1 MLRIKYI
8 VILLFLFGIISE
20 SKAQNLVNYH
30 IESYPVIDSIIQLNN
45 YPVIFGSLRFLN
57 QEEHFNNTNFS
68 LDAINGT
75 IHCKTPESYTTI
87 HLSYRSYRNDIS
99 KVNSVFFPQENMLS
113 LSDSNN
119 NSTSQQFHPDDYKNK
134 LSDNS
139 RLNVR
144 GSIARGVN
152 VGNNQNAVLNSNLNM
167 QIDGDL
173 GDGLMVRASISDRNI
188 PIQPDG
194 TSQQLQDFDQVFIEV
209 YNSDFKLTAGDFSI
223 KAPKGKYMK
232 YQRKTQGAM
241 LHFSPLLSNENIKVT
256 SEFAGAAARGKYH
269 RMEFVGKEGNQGP
282 YKLTGANNETWI
294 IILSGSERIFIDGE
308 LLTRGQSK
316 DYIIDYNTGELSFT
330 ANQLISKDSRIIV
343 EFEYSDRN
351 YNRFMLTTN
360 HEIKTKNS
368 SYYIRYFSDADAKNQ
383 PIDQNIDTDKRI
395 FLSEI
400 GDNLDQAMFPDFDS
414 VGFDNGQIQYRMT
427 DTIIN
432 GETYDSIFIYSVNP
446 AEAIYQVGFSQVGQN
461 QGNYIKQINS
471 ANGRVY
477 QWVAPENNIPQ
488 GNYEPVTLLVTPKK
502 QQMLTLGG
510 ENKLGKNTSV
520 YYEVALSNED
530 KNMYSNLDSQDN
542 QGLALSSGINQTIIK
557 KQNTSLNL
565 NLEYNFIGNNFQS
578 IENFREQE
586 FKRNWNLNENL
597 PNQNEHH
604 SHVGFLFN
612 QKDILKAELNSS
624 TIIRPGIYEGYK
636 QNFQSQYKTNHW
648 DIIGQFNLLNTNRT
662 SDQSQF
668 LKHRLRIGKH
678 FNAIAFY
685 VEEAQEWNQ
694 WEATDSLLGES
705 FQFQEI
711 KSWIQQGRKSE
722 NQFKLFYKYRLDEL
736 PYQNSFSPFSES
748 HDIKA
753 SANFISNK
761 RSQLDASIGYRKLL
775 LLNHEIQTNEKAQ
788 NNLTAQLRFNQTA
801 WNGFLTT
808 RIFYES
814 GAGLE
819 LKKEFTYI
827 EVPTGQGVYTWS
839 DYNGNGVE
847 DLDEFEI
854 AQFTDEAKY
863 IRIYTPGTASVQTFN
878 NQFSMSIQ
886 LKPDAIFTEE
896 NTAFLQRF
904 YNQFSLNLSN
914 KNTASQ
920 WYEQYTPLSSLLA
933 DSSLVNLNN
942 SIRNTLSFNR
952 FNRYF
957 SMDVIYH
964 QNQSNILM
972 INGLDVQSNQTTE
985 IRSKIRLF
993 KNILLETR
1001 AGIGQNILDSEFFS
1015 SKNYLIK
1022 YEQTEINLSYQ
1033 PDMNMRFS
1041 ILGNFKHKE
1050 NKITPVFSRQISPAL
1065 QYRNNAFINGML
1077 SVKITYTYLIYN
1089 GKSNSSLAYQMLE
1102 ALKPGHNMIYS
1113 INFQKRLA
1121 NGLQINLNYQGR
1133 KPADSKYIHTGGVQ
1147 VRAYF

>member
-1 MLRIKYI
+1 ML
-8 VILLFLFGIISE
+8 LLGLTS
-20 SKAQNLVNYH
+20 SAKAQNLVNYH
-30 IESYPVIDSIIQLNN
+30 IESHSIVDSIVQLNHYPVIS
-45 YPVIFGSLRFLN
+45 GTLRFLN
-57 QEEHFNNTNFS
+57 SNKHIKQSDFELN
-68 LDAINGT
+68 AIKGIIYCKAPEKYKT
-75 IHCKTPESYTTI
+75 IQ
-87 HLSYRSYRNDIS
+87 LSYRSYRNDIS
-99 KVNSVFFPQENMLS
+99 VVNSGFFQKRNSLS
-113 LSDSNN
+113 LSDSSD
-119 NSTSQQFHPDDYKNK
+119 NSAPQKFHPDDYKNK
-134 LSDNS
+134 PTDNS

-167 QIDGDL
+167 QIEGDL
-173 GDGLMVRASISDRNI
+173 GDGLMVRASISDKNI

-209 YNSDFKLTAGDFSI
+209 FNPDFKLTAGDFSI
-223 KAPKGKYMK
+223 KASEGKYLR

-241 LHFSPLLSNENIKVT
+241 LQFTPILSNKDLEIT

-269 RMEFVGKEGNQGP
+269 RMEFFGEEGNQGP
-282 YKLTGANNETWI
+282 YKLSGANNETWI
-294 IILSGSERIFIDGE
+294 IVLSGSERVFIDGE
-308 LLTRGQSK
+308 QLTRGQSR
-316 DYIIDYNTGELSFT
+316 DYTIDYNTGELSFT

-343 EFEYSDRN
+343 EFEYTDRN
-351 YNRFMLTTN
+351 YNRFMLITN

-368 SYYIRYFSDADAKNQ
+368 KFFIRYFSDADAKNQ
-383 PIDQNIDTDKRI
+383 PVDQNIDTDKRV
-395 FLSEI
+395 FLSQL
-400 GDNLDQAMFPDFDS
+400 GDNLDQAMFPAFDS
-414 VGFDNGQIQYRMT
+414 LGFDNGQVRYRMT

-432 GETYDSIFIYSVNP
+432 GQTYDSIFIYSVNP
-446 AEAIYQVGFSQVGQN
+446 AEAVYQVGFSQVGQN
-461 QGNYIKQINS
+461 KGNYIKQINS

-477 QWVAPENNIPQ
+477 QWIAPENGIPQ
-488 GNYEPVTLLVTPKK
+488 GNYEPVTLLITPKK
-502 QQMLTLGG
+502 QQMINLGG
-510 ENKLGKNTSV
+510 ENKLGKKTSI
-520 YYEVALSNED
+520 YYELALSNED
-530 KNMYSNLDSQDN
+530 INMYSNLDARDN
-542 QGLALSSGINQTIIK
+542 QGLALSSGVNQTIIE
-557 KQNTSLNL
+557 KQNTNLTL
-565 NLEYNFIGNNFQS
+565 NLEYNFIGNHFQP

-586 FKRNWNLNENL
+586 FKRNWNLNANL
-597 PNQNEHH
+597 PNRNEHH
-604 SHVGFLFN
+604 SLIGLHFN
-612 QKDILKAELNSS
+612 KDEIINAELSS
-624 TIIRPGIYEGYK
+624 SAIIRPEIYEGYK
-636 QNFQSQYKTNHW
+636 QNFQSHYKTDQW

-662 SDQSQF
+662 NDQSQF

-678 FNAIAFY
+678 FNAIALY
-685 VEEAQEWNQ
+685 IEEAQEWNQ
-694 WEATDSLLGES
+694 WETADSLFGES
-705 FQFQEI
+705 FRFQEI
-711 KSWIQQGRKSE
+711 KSWIQQGKKVE
-722 NQFKLFYKYRLDEL
+722 NQYKLFYKYRLDEL
-736 PYQNSFSPFSES
+736 PYQNKFSNFSES
-748 HDIKA
+748 HDLKA

-761 RSQLDASIGYRKLL
+761 RSQFDASLGYRKLI
-775 LLNHEIQTNEKAQ
+775 LLNQEIQTNDKAQ
-788 NNLTAQLRFNQTA
+788 NNLTAQLRYHQSA
-801 WNGFLTT
+801 WDGFLTT
-808 RIFYES
+808 RMFYES

-827 EVPTGQGVYTWS
+827 EVPAGQGVYTWS
-839 DYNGNGVE
+839 DYNGNEVE

-863 IRIYTPGTASVQTFN
+863 IRIYTPGTESVQTFN

-886 LKPDAIFTEE
+886 LKPEAIFTEK

-904 YNQFSLNLSN
+904 YNQFSLNFSN

-920 WYEQYTPLSSLLA
+920 WYEQYTPLASLLE
-933 DSSLVNLNN
+933 DSSLVSLNN

-972 INGLDVQSNQTTE
+972 VNGLDVQSNQKTE
-985 IRSKIRLF
+985 IRSNIRLF

-1001 AGIGQNILDSEFFS
+1001 AGVGQNNFDSEFFT

-1022 YEQTEINLSYQ
+1022 YEQAEINLSYQ

-1041 ILGNFKHKE
+1041 FLGNFKHKE
-1050 NKITPVFSRQISPAL
+1050 NHITPVFSRQISPAL

-1077 SVKITYTYLIYN
+1077 SVKIAYTYLIYN
-1089 GKSNSSLAYQMLE
+1089 GESNSSLAYQMLE
-1102 ALKPGHNMIYS
+1102 ALQIGHNMIYS

>member
-1 MLRIKYI
+1 MLRIKHI
-8 VILLFLFGIISE
+8 VISLFLIGIISE
-20 SKAQNLVNYH
+20 SKAQNLINYH
-30 IESYPVIDSIIQLNN
+30 IESHPVIDSIIQLNN
-45 YPVIFGSLRFLN
+45 YPVISGSLKFLN
-57 QEEHFNNTNFS
+57 QDENFNNADFS
-68 LDAINGT
+68 IDAINGT
-75 IHCKTPESYTTI
+75 IHCKSPESYTTI
-87 HLSYRSYRNDIS
+87 HIAYRTYRNDFS
-99 KVNSVFFPQENMLS
+99 KVSSGFFPQENVLS

-119 NSTSQQFHPDDYKNK
+119 TPKQQFHPNDYKQN
-134 LSDNS
+134 SADNS
-139 RLNVR
+139 KLKVR

-152 VGNNQNAVLNSNLNM
+152 VGNNQSAVLNSNLNM
-167 QIDGDL
+167 QIEGDL

-209 YNSDFKLTAGDFSI
+209 YNPDFKLTAGDFSI
-223 KAPKGKYMK
+223 KAPDGKYLK

-241 LHFSPLLSNENIKVT
+241 LQFKPMQSNENLKIK

-269 RMEFVGKEGNQGP
+269 RMEFVGEEGNQGP

-294 IILSGSERIFIDGE
+294 VVLSGSERIFIDGE

-316 DYIIDYNTGELSFT
+316 DYTIDYNTGELSFT

-360 HEIKTKNS
+360 HEITTKNAK
-368 SYYIRYFSDADAKNQ
+368 YFIRYFSDADAKNQ
-383 PIDQNIDTDKRI
+383 PVDQNIDTDKRI
-395 FLSEI
+395 FLSQI
-400 GDNLDQAMFPDFDS
+400 GDNLDQGLFPAFDS
-414 VGFDNGQIQYRMT
+414 LGFDNGQVRYRMI
-427 DTIIN
+427 DTTIN
-432 GETYDSIFIYSVNP
+432 GQTYDSIFVYSVNP
-446 AEAIYQVGFSQVGQN
+446 TEAVYQVGFSQVGQN
-461 QGNYIKQINS
+461 QGNYIKQMNS

-477 QWVAPENNIPQ
+477 QWIAPENGIPQ
-488 GNYEPVTLLVTPKK
+488 GNYEPVTRLVTPKK

-510 ENKLGKNTSV
+510 ENKISKKTTIF
-520 YYEVALSNED
+520 YELALSNED
-530 KNMYSNLDSQDN
+530 MNMYSDLDSHDN
-542 QGLALSSGINQTIIK
+542 KGLALTSGLNQKIIDR
-557 KQNTSLNL
+557 QNTFLGLS
-565 NLEYNFIGNNFQS
+565 LEYNFIGNHFQT

-586 FKRNWNLNENL
+586 FKRNWNLNDNL
-597 PNQNEHH
+597 PQLNEHH
-604 SHVGFLFN
+604 PKIGFSFN
-612 QKDILKAELNSS
+612 QKDILNAELSS
-624 TIIRPGIYEGYK
+624 SAIIRPRTYEGFR
-636 QNFQSQYKTNHW
+636 QNFSSQFKYKHW
-648 DIIGQFNLLNTNRT
+648 DINGEFYLLNTERT

-668 LKHRLRIGKH
+668 LKHKLCVGKH
-678 FNAIAFY
+678 FDAIAFF

-694 WEATDSLLGES
+694 WEATDSLLGNS
-705 FQFQEI
+705 FRFQEL
-711 KSWIQQGRKSE
+711 KAWIQQGVQSE

-736 PYQNSFSPFSES
+736 PYQNSFSNFSES

-753 SANFISNK
+753 SGNLVTNK
-761 RSQLDASIGYRKLL
+761 RSQLDAGIGYRKLV
-775 LLNHEIQTNEKAQ
+775 LLNQAIQTNQKAQ
-788 NNLTAQLRFNQTA
+788 NNLTAQLRYNQTA

-808 RIFYES
+808 RMFYES

-827 EVPTGQGVYTWS
+827 EVPAGQGVYTWS

-863 IRIYTPGTASVQTFN
+863 IRIYTPGTESVQTFN
-878 NQFSMSIQ
+878 NQVSMSVQ
-886 LKPDAIFTEE
+886 LKPEALFTEKS
-896 NTAFLQRF
+896 TAFMQRF

-920 WYEQYTPLSSLLA
+920 WFEQYTPLASLLA

-957 SMDVIYH
+957 SMDLIYH
-964 QNQSNILM
+964 QNQSNTLM
-972 INGLDVQSNQTTE
+972 VNGLDVQSNQSTE
-985 IRSKIRLF
+985 IRNKIRLF

-1001 AGIGQNILDSEFFS
+1001 AGIGQTSYDSEFFT
-1015 SKNYLIK
+1015 SKNYLIN
-1022 YEQTEINLSYQ
+1022 YEQAEINLSYQ

-1050 NKITPVFSRQISPAL
+1050 NQITPVFSRQISPAL

-1077 SVKITYTYLIYN
+1077 SMRITYTWLIYN
-1089 GKSNSSLAYQMLE
+1089 GDNNSSLAYHMLE
-1102 ALKPGHNMIYS
+1102 ALQPGHNMVYS
-1113 INFQKRLA
+1113 VNFQKRLA

-1133 KPADSKYIHTGGVQ
+1133 KPADSKFIHTGGVQ
-1147 VRAYF
+1147 IRAYF

>member
-1 MLRIKYI
+1 MLKIKHI
-8 VILLFLFGIISE
+8 GFLLIMLGSFSVV
-20 SKAQNLVNYH
+20 KAQNLVNYH
-30 IESYPVIDSIIQLNN
+30 LESHPVVDSIIQLNH
-45 YPVIFGSLRFLN
+45 YPVIPGSLRFLN
-57 QEEHFNNTNFS
+57 AENNFKHS
-68 LDAINGT
+68 DFRIDAMKGIIN
-75 IHCKTPESYTTI
+75 CLAPDKYTTI
-87 HLSYRSYRNDIS
+87 QLSYRSFRNDIS
-99 KVNSVFFPQENMLS
+99 KVNSGFFPQNNALS
-113 LSDSNN
+113 LSDS
-119 NSTSQQFHPDDYKNK
+119 SEKAPFQTFHPNDYKANTT
-134 LSDNS
+134 DNS

-167 QIDGDL
+167 QIEGDL
-173 GDGLMVRASISDRNI
+173 GDGLMVSASISDRNI

-209 YNSDFKLTAGDFSI
+209 YNPNFKLTAGDFSI
-223 KAPKGKYMK
+223 KAEKGKYLR

-241 LHFSPLLSNENIKVT
+241 LQFKSMQNENLNIT
-256 SEFAGAAARGKYH
+256 SEFAGAAARGKHH
-269 RMEFVGKEGNQGP
+269 RMEFVGEEGNQGP

-294 IILSGSERIFIDGE
+294 VVLSGSERIFIDGE
-308 LLTRGQSK
+308 LLTRGQSE
-316 DYIIDYNTGELSFT
+316 DYIIDYNTGELTFT

-360 HEIKTKNS
+360 HEITTKNS

-383 PIDQNIDTDKRI
+383 PVDQNIDADRRI
-395 FLSEI
+395 FLSQI
-400 GDNLDQAMFPDFDS
+400 GDNLDRAMFPSFDS
-414 VGFDNGQIQYRMT
+414 LVFDNGQVRYRMT

-432 GETYDSIFIYSVNP
+432 GQTYDSIFVYSVNP
-446 AEAIYQVGFSQVGQN
+446 AVAVYLVGFSQVGQN

-471 ANGRVY
+471 ANGKVY
-477 QWVAPENNIPQ
+477 QWMAPENGIPQ

-510 ENKLGKNTSV
+510 KNKISKKTAV
-520 YYEVALSNED
+520 YYELALSNKD
-530 KNMYSNLDSQDN
+530 MNMYSDLDSRDN
-542 QGLALSSGINQTIIK
+542 KGLALTSGINQTLIE
-557 KQNTSLNL
+557 KQNTSLGL
-565 NLEYNFIGNNFQS
+565 NLEYNFIGNHFQS

-586 FKRNWNLNENL
+586 FKRNWNLNNNL
-597 PNQNEHH
+597 PDLNEHH
-604 SHVGFLFN
+604 ANVGFDFN
-612 QKDILKAELNSS
+612 QKDILNAELSS
-624 TIIRPGIYEGYK
+624 SAIIRPGTYEGYR
-636 QNFQSQYKTNHW
+636 QDFNSNYKYNNW
-648 DIIGQFNLLNTNRT
+648 DITGQFHLLNTERT

-668 LKHRLRIGKH
+668 LKHKLRIGKH

-685 VEEAQEWNQ
+685 VEEYQEWNQ
-694 WEATDSLLGES
+694 WEASDSLLGDS
-705 FQFQEI
+705 FRFQEI
-711 KSWIQQGRKSE
+711 KAWIQQGTKAK

-736 PYQNSFSPFSES
+736 PYKNLFSDFSES
-748 HDIKA
+748 HDVKA
-753 SANFISNK
+753 SGNLISNK
-761 RSQLDASIGYRKLL
+761 RSQLDASFGYRKLI
-775 LLNHEIQTNEKAQ
+775 LLNQEIQTNQTAQ
-788 NNLTAQLRFNQTA
+788 DNLTAQVRYNQSA

-808 RIFYES
+808 RMFYES

-827 EVPTGQGVYTWS
+827 EVPAGQGVYTWS

-854 AQFTDEAKY
+854 ANFTDEAKY
-863 IRIYTPGTASVQTFN
+863 IRIYTPGTEGIQTFN
-878 NQFSMSIQ
+878 SQFSMSIQ
-886 LKPDAIFTEE
+886 LKPDALFPEE
-896 NTAFLQRF
+896 NMAFLQRF

-920 WYEQYTPLSSLLA
+920 WYEQYTPLALLQA
-933 DSSLVNLNN
+933 DSSLVKLNN

-952 FNRYF
+952 FSRYF

-964 QNQSNILM
+964 NNQSNTLM
-972 INGLDVQSNQTTE
+972 INGLDIQANQLTE
-985 IRSKIRLF
+985 IRSKIKLF
-993 KNILLETR
+993 KNIQLETR
-1001 AGIGQNILDSEFFS
+1001 GGIGESLYDSEFFAT
-1015 SKNYLIK
+1015 KNYQIN
-1022 YEQTEINLSYQ
+1022 YEQAEINLSYQ

-1077 SVKITYTYLIYN
+1077 SVKIAYTWMTYN
-1089 GKSNSSLAYQMLE
+1089 GDSNSSLAYQMLE
-1102 ALKPGHNMIYS
+1102 ALKPGHNMVYS
-1113 INFQKRLA
+1113 VNFQKRLA

-1133 KPADSKYIHTGGVQ
+1133 KPADRKFIHSGGVQ